1 MRVCIGKKEESSKGV
16 AMRDVAAAVVAGV
29 GRRIDLKLK
38 VGSASR
44 LGMSILEAIMVCV
57 VDEKQLHMED
67 EKDVS
72 TRGGNC
78 DVIGRSSLLV
88 RARG

>member
-1 MRVCIGKKEESSKGV
+1 MRVCIGKKEESSNGV

-29 GRRIDLKLK
+29 GRRIDLKLN

-44 LGMSILEAIMVCV
+44 LGMSILEAIVVCV
-57 VDEKQLHMED
+57 VVEKQLHMGV
-67 EKDVS
+67 EKDAG
-72 TRGGNC
+72 TWCGNC
-78 DVIGRSSLLV
+78 DVIGRHSLLV